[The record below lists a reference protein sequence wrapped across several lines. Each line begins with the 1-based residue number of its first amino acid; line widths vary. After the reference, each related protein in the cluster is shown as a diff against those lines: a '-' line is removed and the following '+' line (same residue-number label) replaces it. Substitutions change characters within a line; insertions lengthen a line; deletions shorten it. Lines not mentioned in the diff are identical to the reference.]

1 MFKNFI
7 LKESDCIGLHYVKKP
22 NINNRKEI
30 SSLYGNEVLTEEEE
44 YQKLKKFL
52 MSFRDNNQNKISN
65 ILLNN
70 NFMGNSNKLLNETVE
85 KSLYEKLDS
94 KVKQLM

>member
-1 MFKNFI
+1 M
-7 LKESDCIGLHYVKKP
+7 
-22 NINNRKEI
+22 
-30 SSLYGNEVLTEEEE
+30 SL
-44 YQKLKKFL
+44 
-52 MSFRDNNQNKISN
+52 RDTNKNKISN

-70 NFMGNSNKLLNETVE
+70 NFIGNSNTLLNETVE